1 METFVQ
7 DLKYGFRVLVK
18 SPGFTLIAL
27 LTLALGIGANTAL
40 FSLVNGV
47 LLNPLPYPNPSQLVA
62 MADKFPP
69 FQEASIAYPNFVDW
83 VRMNHTFQALAAYRH
98 TNFNLTGTG
107 EAQRLNAV
115 EISAS
120 FFPLLGVNPV
130 IGRNFSSQDDKQ
142 GAAPVVMLS
151 GRFWKSKFGGSPQI
165 LGKILNLNGIGYA
178 VVGVVPEGFYFCC
191 ESMNFELGDVY
202 VPIGSEEAS
211 WITHRDFRPGIR
223 AVGRLKTAVTVEQAS
238 ADMDQIAFNLA
249 KEYPDSNKNSTVVLT
264 PLRQRMVEG
273 IQSTLLVLL
282 AAVGFVLLIACANVA
297 NLILARS
304 TGRSREF
311 AIRSVLGATQTRVLR
326 QLLTESLLLATAGG
340 GLGLVLASSGTTAA
354 LAVLPQALPRQNDVR
369 IDPRVL
375 LFTLAVSI
383 VTGVLFGL
391 APSLKTSRPDPHEAL
406 KEGGRGVS
414 DARHRRQTVFVAFEL
429 ALAIVLLVG
438 AGLMLRSLGRLWNMN
453 RGFNPQ
459 NVLAFNI
466 AFSPSVMDERPD
478 AVRAMLRQLPET
490 IAQIPGV
497 MGASVT
503 DASIPLSS
511 DWEEHFWM
519 EGTSKPMT
527 MSEMPETLLYVVSP
541 DYLHVMGI
549 PLLRG
554 RFFTP
559 QDSASSRRVG
569 VIDEDFAREY
579 FPNQDPIGRGIRFG
593 NSTVEIVGVVGH
605 TQQWGQDEKSNG
617 SVKVQFY
624 TLAEQIPNDWLEFV
638 TKGAGVVI
646 RTQTPNYPTPGAIR
660 IAVQQI
666 NSEQVTYDFE
676 SMDQIISRSVDS
688 RRFAMI
694 LLSLFAA
701 VALLLATIGIYGVMS
716 YVTSQRTR
724 EIGIRIALGAQRHE
738 VLKLVF
744 GEAARMTFAGVSVG
758 LIAAAVLTRLIRTL
772 LFDVSPTDPLTFGGV
787 AVLLMAIAFA
797 ASYIPARRAMRVDPI
812 VALRYE

>member
-1 METFVQ
+1 V
-7 DLKYGFRVLVK
+7 
-18 SPGFTLIAL
+18 
-27 LTLALGIGANTAL
+27 
-40 FSLVNGV
+40 
-47 LLNPLPYPNPSQLVA
+47 
-62 MADKFPP
+62 ADKFPP

-83 VRMNHTFQALAAYRH
+83 VRMNHTFQALAAYRQ
-98 TNFNLTGTG
+98 TNFNLTGAG

-120 FFPLLGVNPV
+120 FFPLLGVDPV
-130 IGRNFSSQDDKQ
+130 IGRNFSPQDDKQ
-142 GAAPVVMLS
+142 GAARVVMLS
-151 GRFWKSKFGGSPQI
+151 GRFWKSRFGGSLEI
-165 LGKILNLNGIGYA
+165 LGKVLNLDGIGYA

-202 VPIGSEEAS
+202 VPIGSETAS
-211 WITHRDFRPGIR
+211 WITHRDFHPGIR
-223 AVGRLKTAVTVEQAS
+223 AVGRMKAGVTVEQAS

-249 KEYPDSNKNSTVVLT
+249 KEYPDSNKNSNVVLT
-264 PLRQRMVEG
+264 RLRQRMVEG

-304 TGRSREF
+304 TGRTREF
-311 AIRSVLGATQTRVLR
+311 AIRSVLGATQTRVVR
-326 QLLTESLLLATAGG
+326 QLLTESLLLAVAGG
-340 GLGLVLASSGTTAA
+340 GLGLVLASLGTTAA

-391 APSLKTSRPDPHEAL
+391 APSLKTSRPDPHETL
-406 KEGGRGVS
+406 KEGGRGGS
-414 DARHRRQTVFVAFEL
+414 GARHRRQAVFVAFEL
-429 ALAIVLLVG
+429 ALAIVLLAG
-438 AGLMLRSLGRLWNMN
+438 AGLTLRSLAHLWNMN

-459 NVLAFNI
+459 NVLRFDVAF
-466 AFSPSVMDERPD
+466 APSVRGETPD
-478 AVRAMLRQLPET
+478 AVRAMVRELPET
-490 IAQIPGV
+490 IAKIPGV
-497 MGASVT
+497 TGASVT

-519 EGTSKPMT
+519 EGTSKPTT

-559 QDSASSRRVG
+559 EDSASSQRVG

-579 FPNQDPIGRGIRFG
+579 FPKQDPIGRSIRFE
-593 NSTVEIVGVVGH
+593 NSTAEIVGVVGH

-617 SVKVQFY
+617 SVKVQLY
-624 TLAEQIPNDWLEFV
+624 TLAEQVPNDWLEFV

-646 RTQTPNYPTPGAIR
+646 RTQTPNYPTPDAIR
-660 IAVQQI
+660 LAMQQM

-676 SMDQIISRSVDS
+676 SMDQIILRSLDS

-694 LLSLFAA
+694 VLSLFAA

-716 YVTSQRTR
+716 YVASQRTR

-787 AVLLMAIAFA
+787 AVLLTAIAFA
-797 ASYIPARRAMRVDPI
+797 ASYIPARRAMHVDPI